1 MSSVIIISLTLSLL
15 PLRYKHSFVNQ
26 TVPPVVGGAVL
37 KFEGTPN
44 LQSVTEAREML
55 AISKFFFPYIISTQ
69 DSIYMKKNSGKIFES
84 IQIDSVTNNYY
95 VEIPEWVIN
104 DFGWYEDT
112 YIQLT
117 IDGDEIIIKER
128 EDD

>member
-1 MSSVIIISLTLSLL
+1 MRIKI
-15 PLRYKHSFVNQ
+15 
-26 TVPPVVGGAVL
+26 
-37 KFEGTPN
+37 
-44 LQSVTEAREML
+44 
-55 AISKFFFPYIISTQ
+55 FFP
-69 DSIYMKKNSGKIFES
+69 IYNFDTGFDNMKKNSGKIFES

-112 YIQLT
+112 DIQLT
-117 IDGDEIIIKER
+117 LDGDEIIIKER

>member
-1 MSSVIIISLTLSLL
+1 M
-15 PLRYKHSFVNQ
+15 NQ
-26 TVPPVVGGAVL
+26 TVGGVDAPRYI
-37 KFEGTPN
+37 KFEGTSN

-69 DSIYMKKNSGKIFES
+69 EFDNMKKNSGKIFES

-112 YIQLT
+112 EIQLT

>member
-15 PLRYKHSFVNQ
+15 WQGRHSFVNQ
-26 TVPPVVGGAVL
+26 TVGGVDAPPYIN
-37 KFEGTPN
+37 FEGTPN
-44 LQSVTEAREML
+44 LQSVTEAREMSRE
-55 AISKFFFPYIISTQ
+55 SKFFFPYIISTQ

-112 YIQLT
+112 DIQLT